1 MNQAVGKSQIADGIV
16 ILMSVEVIS
25 IAGESLAQTMTV
37 IEHGCNAVETETI
50 KMELIEP
57 ILAVAQEEVDDFI
70 LAIVEAKTVPSRMLM
85 AVTRI
90 EILVWITS

>member
-37 IEHGCNAVETETI
+37 IEHGCNTVKTETI
-50 KMELIEP
+50 EMELIEP

-90 EILVWITS
+90 EILVRITS